1 MQAILL
7 FDGQCAFCRK
17 GVGILRR
24 MDWLNRIQFQ
34 DARDVPNL
42 PACAKPL
49 VPDQLLEEMH
59 VVTPDRRHAYAG
71 YRAIRWLSWRIPP
84 LWMLAPFF
92 YLPGTL
98 WLGNKAYRWVA
109 RNRFKLVPCEHGLCT
124 VQRRNTREH
133 P

>member
-1 MQAILL
+1 
-7 FDGQCAFCRK
+7 
-17 GVGILRR
+17 
-24 MDWLNRIQFQ
+24 
-34 DARDVPNL
+34 
-42 PACAKPL
+42 
-49 VPDQLLEEMH
+49 MH
-59 VVTPDRRHAYAG
+59 VVTPDRQHAFAG

-84 LWMLAPFF
+84 LWLLAPFF
-92 YLPGTL
+92 YLPGAL